1 MPKVNDD
8 IFAVARTRCFYCG
21 GDQGLIMNSRLTKNY
36 ADKIRECD
44 GKVVNMEPCSKCEE
58 YMKKGVILIEVLDNT
73 DRENPYRTGGFAV
86 LTEEGIKRCF
96 PPEQAEI
103 ALKHRWCFVEQ
114 SIWKAI
120 GLDKLVT
127 QEA

>member
-1 MPKVNDD
+1 MSKQDN
-8 IFAVARTRCFYCG
+8 FACSVTKCFYCG
-21 GDQGLIMNSRLTKNY
+21 GDHHLIMNTRLTNQ
-36 ADKIRECD
+36 AAEEVRQAHGKI
-44 GKVVNMEPCSKCEE
+44 VTMEPCAKCEE
-58 YMKKGVILIEVLDNT
+58 FMQKGVILIEVLDNT
-73 DRENPYRTGGFAV
+73 DIENPYRTGGFAV

-127 QEA
+127 QGA